1 MLSLPKKVLAAGAL
15 VALVAGLTSCSSDS
29 ESEAAELSGKD
40 VGAMADF
47 KAGDQFKATEALDFS
62 ILFSDHPNYPLK
74 DDWLFWSELTNRTN
88 VTLEP
93 TVVPMSDYAQKRS
106 LIVGAG
112 DAPLIIPKTYPGQ
125 EEAFVSSGAILPV
138 SKYLDLMPNLSE
150 KIEKWELEPDFEG
163 LRQADG
169 EFYVLPGVH
178 EDVWQD
184 YTVAF
189 RTDVLEDL
197 GLEAP
202 KDWDEFRD
210 VLVAIKAE
218 YPDSYPLSDRF
229 QGDNLLG
236 LIAMTYGVSAGWGW
250 DAATWNEDEEKFEFT
265 GATDEYRDFVEF
277 VAGLVKDGLL
287 DPESFTQ
294 DDDSAIQKFVS
305 GKSFAISTN
314 AQSVVNDYRQ
324 PLADTVPGATVAK
337 IPLPAGPEG
346 NVISGGS
353 RIENG
358 IMINADAAESENFTA
373 MMQFIDWLWYS
384 DEGAEFAKW
393 GVEGTTFN
401 KDADGKRTLAADV
414 DYVALNPGA
423 PKHLQKDFGF
433 GGGVFAYGGAT
444 ELLESTFS
452 EEELTFQDAMK
463 QKDVLPLAPPYPLE
477 EAEREQATLM
487 VTPLSDTAKQSTLQF
502 ILGNRDLSEWDAY
515 VKELEGKGMG
525 TYMDLVNEAY
535 QRYADS
541 K

>member
-1 MLSLPKKVLAAGAL
+1 MLSTPKKVLTAGAL
-15 VALVAGLTSCSSDS
+15 MALVAGLTSCSSS
-29 ESEAAELSGKD
+29 SEADSTDVTGKD
-40 VGAMADF
+40 VGAMEDY

-74 DDWLFWSELTNRTN
+74 DDWLLWDELAERTN
-88 VTLEP
+88 VTLDP
-93 TVVPMSDYAQKRS
+93 TVVPMSDYEQKRS

-112 DAPLIIPKTYPGQ
+112 DAPMIIPKTYPGQ

-138 SKYLDLMPNLSE
+138 SKYIDLMPNLSQ
-150 KIEKWELEPDFEG
+150 KIEEWDLEANIEG

-178 EDVWQD
+178 ENVWQD

-189 RTDVLEDL
+189 RTDVMEDL

-202 KDWDEFRD
+202 KDWDEFRE

-229 QGDNLLG
+229 QAESLMNVM
-236 LIAMTYGVSAGWGW
+236 AMTYGVSAGWGW
-250 DAATWNEDEEKFEFT
+250 DAASWNEDEEKFEFT
-265 GATDEYRDFVEF
+265 GTTDEYRDFVEYL
-277 VAGLVKDGLL
+277 AGLVEDGLI

-305 GKSFAISTN
+305 GKSYAISTN
-314 AQSVVNDYRQ
+314 AQSIVNDYRQ
-324 PLADTVPGATVAK
+324 PLTDTVPGATVAK

-346 NVISGGS
+346 NVVSGTS
-353 RIENG
+353 RLENG
-358 IMINADAAESENFTA
+358 IMINADAFESDNFTA

-384 DEGAEFAKW
+384 DEGMEFAKW
-393 GVEGTTFN
+393 GVDGTTYT
-401 KDADGKRTLAADV
+401 KDADGKHILAADV
-414 DYVALNPGA
+414 DYVGLNPGA

-433 GGGVFAYGGAT
+433 AGGVFAYGGT
-444 ELLESTFS
+444 TDLLESTFS
-452 EEELTFQDAMK
+452 DEELAFQDIMK
-463 QKDVLPLAPPYPLE
+463 QKDIRPLAPPYPLE
-477 EAEREQATLM
+477 EAEREQATLL

-515 VKELEGKGMG
+515 VTELEGKGMS
-525 TYMDLVNEAY
+525 TYMELVNKAY
-535 QRYADS
+535 DRYADS
-541 K
+541 N